1 MFLDMVLLPFFWLFR
16 LLGVHVICNV
26 DGIEWRRSKW
36 SNNAKTYFKFCELM
50 AAKSSA
56 SLIYDANGIQRYFK
70 TVHRRDGTLA
80 FYGVEEFDHGLLEAR
95 FDLICHEYKLSDAEE
110 YVVVVMRMEPENN
123 IKLIVEAFAESES
136 NRQLILIGPSTD
148 FFQENVLP
156 IVKSDGRI
164 RYLGPIYDRQDLMA
178 IRRCASAYIHGH
190 AVGGTNPTLVEA
202 VSLRKPI
209 VAFDSIFNREVL
221 GSGTFF
227 KTKLDLVP
235 ILNSNN
241 ADALIPRPLGKNYK
255 WDYVIERYIELIKAD
270 K

>member
-1 MFLDMVLLPFFWLFR
+1 
-16 LLGVHVICNV
+16 
-26 DGIEWRRSKW
+26 
-36 SNNAKTYFKFCELM
+36 
-50 AAKSSA
+50 
-56 SLIYDANGIQRYFK
+56 
-70 TVHRRDGTLA
+70 
-80 FYGVEEFDHGLLEAR
+80 
-95 FDLICHEYKLSDAEE
+95 
-110 YVVVVMRMEPENN
+110 MRMEPENN